1 MTATAGK
8 FELPLKPSVETL
20 QQQIDS
26 MKEAVKLLQDGVNR
40 MPTSDL
46 VDGKVAALKELTDT
60 KILGLRELIDAKFE
74 GNKTALDAALKTQKE
89 GSDKIESNFTK
100 QFENIVT
107 NIQTLTKSFDDKIT
121 DVKDRFNTSQGQ
133 VTGSASTW
141 ATVLSLVFAVASL
154 IGILGFIIAQSAGV

>member
-1 MTATAGK
+1 MADIKPEG
-8 FELPLKPSVETL
+8 PSVPSSEAL
-20 QQQIDS
+20 QQRLDS
-26 MKEAVKLLQDGVNR
+26 MDKAISLLQEGVNR
-40 MPTSDL
+40 MPTPAI
-46 VDGKVAALKELTDT
+46 VNGKVDALKELTDT

-121 DVKDRFNTSQGQ
+121 DVKDRFNTSQGSI
-133 VTGSASTW
+133 TGSASTW
-141 ATVLSLVFAVASL
+141 ATVLSLVFAVASM
-154 IGILGFIIAQSAGV
+154 IGILGFIIAQSAGS